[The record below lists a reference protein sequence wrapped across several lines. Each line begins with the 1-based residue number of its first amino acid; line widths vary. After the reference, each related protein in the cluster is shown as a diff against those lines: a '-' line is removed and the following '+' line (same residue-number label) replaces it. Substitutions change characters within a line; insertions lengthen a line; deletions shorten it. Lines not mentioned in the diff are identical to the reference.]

1 MFVRTVYNRRRAAQG
16 RIVSK
21 PRIFDF
27 DGFIN
32 RKKQFIVDFCDNVV
46 FEQVKAL
53 GYSAAKIT
61 YVHVRKSRGFRND
74 RTLCFCRA
82 PPTKTF
88 DPPMSIARR
97 FSIFLLLSDSC
108 QKIIRTCFSWT
119 FSVFCNKKV
128 KGNKIYSDCAL
139 IILLIGCYLRR
150 GVNFRLKI
158 IVVCSFLF

>member
-1 MFVRTVYNRRRAAQG
+1 M
-16 RIVSK
+16 
-21 PRIFDF
+21 
-27 DGFIN
+27 
-32 RKKQFIVDFCDNVV
+32 VDFCDKVV

-82 PPTKTF
+82 PPTRTF

-139 IILLIGCYLRR
+139 IILLIDGYLRR

-158 IVVCSFLF
+158 IIVCSFLF